1 MFNFNE
7 KNEVLSNLSQRVVLA
22 GLSTGEDI
30 SDSMDELEGL
40 AEAAGAEVLGRMI
53 QVRERPETGTYFGKG
68 KIDELAEMCELMG
81 ADAVIFNNELSG
93 MQLRNIEEK
102 TGVSVLDRTILI
114 LDIFARRA
122 TSNEGKLQVELAQL
136 KYRLPRLTGMG
147 KSLSRTGG
155 GIGTRGPG
163 EKKLETDRR
172 HIQSRIDDIKREI
185 KEVQKARDVQRSR
198 REKNAIPVVSLVGY
212 TNAGKSAIM
221 NALLKAASKEEKA
234 VFEEDMLFATLDV
247 SQRNIKLDS
256 NREFILVD
264 TVGFVSKLPHSLVQS
279 FKSTLEE
286 VLYSDLIVH
295 VVDASSKDC
304 NFNMKVTDS
313 VLKEIKADNLP
324 CIDVFNKMDIVKN
337 KDELPRTDNK
347 CIYISAKNGSGLE
360 DLLKAVEDEIFSDTK
375 KADLIIPYDKGSVT
389 SWICEHCSIDKMEYR
404 DIGTYIETYLRP
416 ADYNR
421 LSIYFVNNK

>member
-7 KNEVLSNLSQRVVLA
+7 NNEVLSGLTQRVILA

-53 QVRERPETGTYFGKG
+53 QVRERPETGMYFGKG
-68 KIDELAEMCELMG
+68 KIDELAEICENMS

-93 MQLRNIEEK
+93 IQLRNIEEK
-102 TGVSVLDRTILI
+102 IGIAVLDRTVLI

-122 TSNEGKLQVELAQL
+122 ISNEGKLQVELAQL

-172 HIQSRIDDIKREI
+172 HIQSRIDEIKREI
-185 KEVQKARDVQRSR
+185 KEVQKSREVQRSR
-198 REKNAIPVVSLVGY
+198 REKNAVPVVSLVGY

-221 NALLKAASKEEKA
+221 NALLKNTSKEEKT

-256 NREFILVD
+256 NREFILID
-264 TVGFVSKLPHSLVQS
+264 TVGFVSKLPHSLIQA

-286 VLYSDLIVH
+286 VLYSDLIIH
-295 VVDASSKDC
+295 VVDAASKDC
-304 NFNMKVTDS
+304 NFNMKVTDA

-324 CIDVFNKMDIVKN
+324 CIEVFNKMDLVQN
-337 KDELPRTDNK
+337 QDELPRTNNK
-347 CIYISAKNGSGLE
+347 CTYISAKNGDGLE
-360 DLLKAVEDEIFSDTK
+360 NLLNVIESEIFSDTK
-375 KADLIIPYDKGSVT
+375 KADLIIPYDKGAVT
-389 SWICEHCSIDKMEYR
+389 SWICEHCNVDKIEYR
-404 DIGTYIETYLRP
+404 DNGTYLETYLRP

-421 LSIYFVNNK
+421 LSIYFVDNT